1 MTFDDLYVGMT
12 LDNIDLGSAPQ
23 TFKVLEID
31 RTNKRIYVEGILGKT
46 DTWEYP
52 FIQFALG
59 LK

>member
-31 RTNKRIYVEGILGKT
+31 RTNKRIYVEGILGKL
-46 DTWEYP
+46 
-52 FIQFALG
+52 ILG
-59 LK
+59 NILLFNSLLV